1 MSHYSSKNLMMNIA
15 FYVDEMNYR
24 GVANSTFQYALQNQK
39 ILKNKSIIFY
49 NKKNYRNQK
58 EVINRFKKKFKLIG
72 ISFFKDIEKYK
83 KKLFIDYIYVQKSGE
98 KNDLL
103 SNTIK
108 TLVHSVYPQKLNQ
121 THGHRF
127 VYISEWLS
135 KNFSNNKIPFV
146 PLITEVRKNKNN
158 LKNELRINKAKL
170 IFGCY
175 GGASSFDLK
184 FVQSAIID
192 IVKRRKDIVFIF
204 LNIKKFYN
212 HKQIKFLKGT
222 LNEGYKK
229 KFINSCDAM
238 IYARSLGESFGLSIG
253 EFAIENKRIIS
264 YKFNRHRAHC
274 SNIPDTQLTEYY
286 SYNSFIKIIS
296 NFKKK
301 SSNLHNK
308 YKDFSKK
315 KVMKNFQNTFLEKD
329 QNLGF
334 SLWDYLKNYQN
345 FIKMSYYY
353 LRHKIYEHY
362 FNFFESRFL

>member
-1 MSHYSSKNLMMNIA
+1 MNIA
-15 FYVDEMNYR
+15 FYIDEMNYR
-24 GVANSTFQYALQNQK
+24 GVANSTYQFALQNQK
-39 ILKNKSIIFY
+39 ILKNNSIIFY
-49 NKKNYRNQK
+49 NKKNYRNRK
-58 EVINRFKKKFKLIG
+58 EVINKFKKKFKVIG
-72 ISFFKDIEKYK
+72 ISYFKDIESYK
-83 KKLFIDYIYVQKSGE
+83 KRFFINYIYVQKSGE
-98 KNDLL
+98 KNEWS
-103 SNTIK
+103 SNKIK

-121 THGHRF
+121 THGHRY

-135 KNFSNNKIPFV
+135 KNFSNNKISFV
-146 PLITEVRKNKNN
+146 PLITEVKKIKNN
-158 LKNELRINKAKL
+158 LKKQLRINNDKL

-175 GGASSFDLK
+175 GGESSFDLK

-192 IVKRRKDIVFIF
+192 IVKKRKDIVFIF

-222 LNEGYKK
+222 LNEDYKK

-274 SNIPDTQLTEYY
+274 SNVPNNQLIEYY
-286 SYNSFIKIIS
+286 SYNSLIKIIF

-301 SSNLHNK
+301 SSNIRNK
-308 YKDFSKK
+308 YKDYSKH
-315 KVMKNFQNTFLEKD
+315 KVMKNFQNTFLKKE
-329 QNLGF
+329 QNLDF

-345 FIKMSYYY
+345 FIKMNYYY

>member
-1 MSHYSSKNLMMNIA
+1 MNIA
-15 FYVDEMNYR
+15 FYVDEMNFR
-24 GVANSTFQYALQNQK
+24 GVANSTYQFALQNQK
-39 ILKNKSIIFY
+39 ILRNRSFIFY

-58 EVINRFKKKFKLIG
+58 EVINKFKTKFKLIG
-72 ISFFKDIEKYK
+72 ISFFKDIESYK
-83 KKLFIDYIYVQKSGE
+83 KKLFIDYIYVQKGGE
-98 KNDLL
+98 KNDWT
-103 SNTIK
+103 SNRIK

-121 THGHRF
+121 THGHRY

-135 KNFSNNKIPFV
+135 KNFSNNKISFV
-146 PLITEVRKNKNN
+146 PLITEVKKNKND
-158 LKNELRINKAKL
+158 LKKQLRINKDKL

-175 GGASSFDLK
+175 GGESSFDLK
-184 FVQSAIID
+184 FVQSAIIN
-192 IVKRRKDIVFIF
+192 IVEKRKDIVFIF

-222 LNEGYKK
+222 LNEDYKK

-264 YKFNRHRAHC
+264 YRFNRHRAHC
-274 SNIPDTQLTEYY
+274 YNVPKNQLTEYY
-286 SYNSFIKIIS
+286 SYNSLTKIIL

-301 SSNLHNK
+301 TSRIHNK
-308 YKDFSKK
+308 YKDYSKNI
-315 KVMKNFQNTFLEKD
+315 VMKNFQNTFLKRE
-329 QNLGF
+329 QNLDF
-334 SLWDYLKNYQN
+334 SLWDHLKNYQN

-362 FNFFESRFL
+362 FNFFESKFL